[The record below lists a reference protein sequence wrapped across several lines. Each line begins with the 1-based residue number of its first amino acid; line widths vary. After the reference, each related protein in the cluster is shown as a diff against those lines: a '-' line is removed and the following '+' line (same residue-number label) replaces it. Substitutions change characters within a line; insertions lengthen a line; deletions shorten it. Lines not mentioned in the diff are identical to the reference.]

1 VNDPVP
7 ALRAGVVGFGW
18 MGRVHAQAYARMH
31 HHYPRLERRV
41 ELAAVADDQPSA
53 LDDAVS
59 RFGAVRTFRDW
70 RELVDDPEID
80 VVSVTAPNWLHRE
93 IGVAVAQAG
102 KHLWIEKPVG
112 LSADDARAVG
122 DAVSAAGVV
131 GAVGFNYRHAPAV
144 VHARRMI
151 AEGAIGTVTTG
162 RVRFLTDY
170 AASPQGVLT
179 WRFQRGRGGNG
190 VLGDL
195 ASHGVDLVRYLLGP
209 GGEVTDVLAETGLAV
224 ARRPLPDGAAGH
236 YAVAL
241 PSESRATGEV
251 ENPDWVL
258 GVLRTAGGVVIGVE
272 ASRTSVGHQNAYGF
286 EIAGT
291 GGSLGW
297 DFRRPGELLVS
308 GPETVNAPE
317 VRVLTGPGH
326 GDYAAFQPGAGIA
339 LGYDD
344 LKVVEASLFVSRI
357 CGHTG
362 ADASATLADAVRSA
376 EILDAMDLSA
386 GRRQWIPAGPT
397 STSPTAH
404 DGTTPT
410 MHGSYR

>member
-1 VNDPVP
+1 
-7 ALRAGVVGFGW
+7 
-18 MGRVHAQAYARMH
+18 
-31 HHYPRLERRV
+31 
-41 ELAAVADDQPSA
+41 
-53 LDDAVS
+53 
-59 RFGAVRTFRDW
+59 
-70 RELVDDPEID
+70 
-80 VVSVTAPNWLHRE
+80 
-93 IGVAVAQAG
+93 
-102 KHLWIEKPVG
+102 
-112 LSADDARAVG
+112 
-122 DAVSAAGVV
+122 
-131 GAVGFNYRHAPAV
+131 
-144 VHARRMI
+144 
-151 AEGAIGTVTTG
+151 
-162 RVRFLTDY
+162 VRFLTDY
-170 AASPQGVLT
+170 AASPHGVLT

-195 ASHGVDLVRYLLGP
+195 ASHAVDLVRYLLGP
-209 GGEVTDVLAETGLAV
+209 GGEVTDVLVETGLAV

-258 GVLRTAGGVVIGVE
+258 GVLRTAGGTVIGVE
-272 ASRTSVGHQNAYGF
+272 ASRASVGHQNAYGF

-362 ADASATLADAVRSA
+362 ADGSATLADAVRSA
-376 EILDAMDLSA
+376 EVLDAMDLSA

-410 MHGSYR
+410 MQGSYR